1 MPVTIY
7 LSMNSPDSPASVK
20 KKKKGKTLLKVSTKA
35 QRKKALFNELTFV
48 DPHVET
54 FYVGLNDDVRG
65 AYNPVQ
71 ANLVDIDEAPDI
83 VRNWVRPDSQLVKSH
98 QKYISTKSSA
108 RSNHTKIKPLKFV
121 DDDDNST
128 KIQNGKQL
136 NLDSKQ
142 TNDDDDNVVEDFQMA
157 DEHLNKESKQSLLN
171 NIFDQINTTQMN
183 DRNLTLLTPKRYKI
197 FVQDT
202 PDEYYGNFICYV
214 KAGSSNKSDYHV
226 DSVFLL
232 INANST
238 VINLSSILFHAILE
252 FLMFSILT

>member
-1 MPVTIY
+1 
-7 LSMNSPDSPASVK
+7 MNSPDSPASAK
-20 KKKKGKTLLKVSTKA
+20 KKKKGKTLLKANTKA

-98 QKYISTKSSA
+98 HKYISTKSSA

-121 DDDDNST
+121 DDDDNDNNAE
-128 KIQNGKQL
+128 IQKGKQL
-136 NLDSKQ
+136 NFDNKQ
-142 TNDDDDNVVEDFQMA
+142 TNYDDDNVVEDFQMA
-157 DEHLNKESKQSLLN
+157 DEHLNNKESNKQSLLN

-214 KAGSSNKSDYHV
+214 KAGSSNKSDYH
-226 DSVFLL
+226 
-232 INANST
+232 ANST
-238 VINLSSILFHAILE
+238 VIN
-252 FLMFSILT
+252 

>member
-1 MPVTIY
+1 
-7 LSMNSPDSPASVK
+7 MNSPDSPGSVK
-20 KKKKGKTLLKVSTKA
+20 KKKKGKTLLKANTKA

-98 QKYISTKSSA
+98 HKYISTKSSA

-121 DDDDNST
+121 DDDDNENT
-128 KIQNGKQL
+128 AEIQNGKQL
-136 NLDSKQ
+136 NLDNKQ
-142 TNDDDDNVVEDFQMA
+142 TNYDDDNVVEDFRMA

-214 KAGSSNKSDYHV
+214 KAGSSNKSDYH
-226 DSVFLL
+226 
-232 INANST
+232 ANST
-238 VINLSSILFHAILE
+238 VIN
-252 FLMFSILT
+252 